1 MEERLE
7 QEDIRWLMERQVD
20 SYLVWIGLWLVCL
33 LGNASVLTTM
43 VSNNTL
49 SIAKL
54 SVISIVYIGLVLGMV
69 FSVYR
74 LSNIISDHILLA
86 RQIEN
91 NALRDYIINSRG
103 RLAKIAVNNEGNI
116 CTLNLVCLIVFHFVV
131 FLSLFY
137 FALF

>member
-7 QEDIRWLMERQVD
+7 QEDIKWLMERQVD

-54 SVISIVYIGLVLGMV
+54 GVIFIVYIGLVLGMV

-74 LSNIISDHILLA
+74 LSNIIRDHILLA

-103 RLAKIAVNNEGNI
+103 RLTKFAVNNEGNI
-116 CTLNLVCLIVFHFVV
+116 CTLNLVCLVGFHFVV